1 MRHSL
6 DRYGVTNPGIVQV
19 TRSEHEAD
27 TARPLRP
34 SLEDFTEHR
43 VITFQYLGAQ
53 QSLVPPANFRRD
65 FRSADPAQQTTGK
78 L

>member
-6 DRYGVTNPGIVQV
+6 DRYGVTNLGIVQV
-19 TRSEHEAD
+19 TRKEHEAN

-34 SLEDFTEHR
+34 SLEDFTAHR

-53 QSLVPPANFRRD
+53 QKLGFPSKFPP
-65 FRSADPAQQTTGK
+65 
-78 L
+78 